1 MCVRIKICGITDV
14 DAVRAVSAVGVDAV
28 GLVFA
33 DSPRRVTLAQAHALC
48 QHLAKGIRRVAVLR
62 HASFGEVNRIVQGFA
77 PDVVQCE
84 PNDDID
90 ETILDH
96 CRFLPVFHDNE
107 QLLAEV
113 AIWRDKRKFDGTI
126 LLEARGRG
134 GRGVQPDWERAA
146 KLAQDGPLALAGGLT
161 AGNVAAAI
169 DTVMPAWVDASSS
182 LEIRP
187 GHKSP
192 ARIIEFITEVR
203 RAGAA
208 LQRKT
213 A

>member
-1 MCVRIKICGITDV
+1 M
-14 DAVRAVSAVGVDAV
+14 DAVRAASAVGVDAV
-28 GLVFA
+28 GFVFA
-33 DSPRRVTLAQAHALC
+33 DSPRRVSLEQARALC
-48 QHLAKGIRRVAVLR
+48 QQVAKRVRRVAVLH
-62 HASFGEVNRIVQGFA
+62 HASSAEVNRILQGFA
-77 PDVVQCE
+77 PDVIQCE

-90 ETILDH
+90 ETILEH

-113 AIWRDKRKFDGTI
+113 AIWRDRRKFDGTI

-134 GRGVQPDWERAA
+134 GRGVQPDWGRAA
-146 KLAQDGPLALAGGLT
+146 ELAQDGPLALAGGLT

-169 DTVMPAWVDASSS
+169 DTVKPAWVDASSG
-182 LEIRP
+182 LETRP
-187 GHKSP
+187 GHKAP
-192 ARIIEFITEVR
+192 ARIIEFISEVR

-208 LQRKT
+208 LQRET

>member
-1 MCVRIKICGITDV
+1 M
-14 DAVRAVSAVGVDAV
+14 DAARAASAVGVDAV
-28 GLVFA
+28 GLVFTE
-33 DSPRRVTLAQAHALC
+33 SPRRVSLEQARSLC
-48 QHLAKGIRRVAVLR
+48 QHIAKRVWRVAVLR
-62 HASFGEVNRIVQGFA
+62 HASSAEVNRVLQGFA
-77 PDVVQCE
+77 PDVIQCE

-90 ETILDH
+90 EMILDH

-126 LLEARGRG
+126 LLEGRGRG
-134 GRGVQPDWERAA
+134 GRGAQADWERAA
-146 KLAQDGPLALAGGLT
+146 ELAQYGSLALAGGLT

-169 DTVMPAWVDASSS
+169 ERVKPAWVDASSS

-187 GHKSP
+187 GYKSP
-192 ARIIEFITEVR
+192 ARIIEFMSEAR
-203 RAGAA
+203 SAGAA
-208 LQRKT
+208 LQRIT